1 MVDIEDVRE
10 GAKYVIHSE
19 GKADEPDC
27 VSILGPEPGVANIYD
42 GNTVYR
48 ISAIALRAIL
58 PESADKPL
66 SPEFPDYEDG
76 TESGRYAACESNYI
90 LDTKSVFGLWVIRI
104 AERASAFFI
113 FICKCKCHMS
123 TTNNKLANYLITQP
137 DRLLC
142 D

>member
-58 PESADKPL
+58 PDSANKPL
-66 SPEFPDYEDG
+66 VLEFPDSEEC
-76 TESGRYAACESNYI
+76 TESGRCASRESNYT
-90 LDTKSVFGLWVIRI
+90 LDMKAGLELRIIRCAGRASVFLYIY
-104 AERASAFFI
+104 
-113 FICKCKCHMS
+113 M
-123 TTNNKLANYLITQP
+123 
-137 DRLLC
+137 
-142 D
+142 